1 MMRRTQHRG
10 QRTVWSEV
18 PHRVAPRFRVDST
31 VMLDSAPPA
40 QLDDEPYK
48 LSLALLGLQFITPWI
63 TVADGSGR
71 HLEQLELRLTASG
84 DSLAGVRWEGHYVD
98 NTGGEFA
105 PPAHIALRVV
115 WEVADELDFSTAL
128 SLLLLLAAAL
138 AAALLCTLC
147 AREGGALEEAA
158 LQYGDERP
166 PPHEGRGVDE
176 PYGCGGES
184 ESERERAELHADGY
198 RYVDRFNDEFAP
210 RDRSKWD

>member
-1 MMRRTQHRG
+1 MAALAASSSFLHGDALPMMRRTQHRG

-115 WEVADELDFSTAL
+115 CEGVDDPNATPGSATATEAR
-128 SLLLLLAAAL
+128 AARAPGP
-138 AAALLCTLC
+138 AA
-147 AREGGALEEAA
+147 
-158 LQYGDERP
+158 P
-166 PPHEGRGVDE
+166 PPR
-176 PYGCGGES
+176 
-184 ESERERAELHADGY
+184 
-198 RYVDRFNDEFAP
+198 
-210 RDRSKWD
+210 K